1 MGKRFPEY
9 KGLDLSQVNKDI
21 LKIWDENDTF
31 HKSIREVNGKGEFVF
46 YEGPPSANG
55 IPGIHHVMARTIKD
69 AICRFKTQSG
79 YEVKRK
85 AGWDTHGLPV
95 ELQVEKAL
103 GITKE
108 DIGNKSSHKYISVE
122 DFNKACRTDV
132 MKYTDLWEDL
142 TRKMG
147 YWVNMDHPYIT
158 YDNRYIE
165 TLWWLLKE
173 LYTKGFLYQGY
184 TIQPYSPAAGTGLSS
199 HELNLPGC
207 YRDVKDTTCI
217 ALFKLIRDKKSEFLY
232 NNTDTA
238 DIHMMAWTTTPWT
251 LPSNTALA
259 VGKDIT
265 YIKVRSFNPY
275 SGEPITV
282 IIAKELLNSLF
293 PEANAGLDF
302 GEYNPGG
309 KKIPFRVSGEFS
321 GEELKGI
328 NYTQLIDWINPG
340 EGAFRVLT
348 GDFVTTE
355 DGTGIVHIAPTF
367 GADDYRVGKENGVPP
382 LLVKRKDGTTGPM
395 VDRRGFMV
403 PIADLDELFVK
414 QNVNIKTYAGYE
426 AHAVKNEYDV
436 TLASDAETL
445 DVEIA
450 VMLKQQGKVFRI
462 EKHIHSY
469 PHCWRT
475 DKPVLYYPLDAWFIR
490 TTAFRDR
497 MIELNN
503 TINWKPQTTGTG
515 RFWKWLENLVDWNL
529 SRSRFWGT
537 PLPIWVSEDR
547 KEEKCIGSANE
558 LKAEIEKS
566 IKAGF
571 MKNNPLAKFS
581 EGDNSKEN
589 YEKFDLHRPFVD
601 DIFLVSETGK
611 KMFREPDLID
621 VWFDS
626 GAMPYAQAHYPFENK
641 DNFSELFPADYI
653 AEGVDQ
659 TRGWFFTLHAIATMI
674 SDSVAFKNIISNG
687 LVLDKNGNKMSKR
700 LGNAV
705 DPFIAIEEYGS
716 DPLRWY
722 MITNA
727 QPWDNLKF
735 DISGVDEVKRKFFG
749 TLYNTYSF
757 FSLYANVDNFRYAE
771 KEIQVN
777 ERPEIDRWIISLLN
791 SLIKEVTDCYN
802 DYDLTRAGR
811 AIQDFVT
818 ENLSNWYVRLNRK
831 RYWGGEYDKD
841 KLSAYQTLYTCLEKV
856 SQLAAPISPF
866 YMERLFIDLNASTG
880 RYKENSVHLAL
891 FPEYDIKLIDKALEE
906 RMDIA
911 QKVSSMILGLRRKVS
926 IKVRQP
932 LARIMVPVPDKFFKE
947 KFEAVKDL
955 ILAEV
960 NVKEVEYID
969 DTASVLVKKIK
980 PNFKALGPRYG
991 KLMKEISNTISALTA
1006 SEIIAF
1012 EANGNHPCTIN
1023 GQQIVLTTE
1032 DVEIISEDIP
1042 GWQVAN
1048 EGKLTVALDI
1058 TISDDLR
1065 YEGIAREFVNRIQN
1079 IRKETGFEVTDKIT
1093 VLIEDNDFV
1102 REAVTRHADYIGSQ
1116 TLATSVSLAENV
1128 TGENVMEIDIDEV
1141 VLKILVSKN

>member
-21 LKIWDENDTF
+21 LKVWDENDTF
-31 HKSIREVNGKGEFVF
+31 HKSIRELNGKGEFVF

-55 IPGIHHVMARTIKD
+55 LPGIHHVMARTIKD

-95 ELQVEKAL
+95 ELGVEKAL

-108 DIGNKSSHKYISVE
+108 DIGTKISIE
-122 DFNKACRTDV
+122 DYNKACRTDV
-132 MKYTDLWEDL
+132 MKYTDKWEDL

-147 YWVNMDHPYIT
+147 YWVNMDHPYVT

-232 NNTDTA
+232 KNTDTT
-238 DIHMMAWTTTPWT
+238 DVHIMAWTTTPWT

-259 VGKDIT
+259 VGKDIKYLT
-265 YIKVRSFNPY
+265 VRSFNPY
-275 SGEPITV
+275 SGNPITV
-282 IIAKELLNSLF
+282 ILAKELLNSMF
-293 PEANAGLDF
+293 PEANAGIDF
-302 GEYNPGG
+302 MDYNPGD
-309 KKIPFRVSGEFS
+309 KKIPFKVTGEFT
-321 GEELKGI
+321 GEELRGI
-328 NYTQLIDWINPG
+328 NYEQLIDWVNPG
-340 EGAFRVLT
+340 DGAFRVLT

-367 GADDYRVGKENGVPP
+367 GADDYRVAKENDVPP
-382 LLVKRKDGTTGPM
+382 LIVKRKDGSFGPM
-395 VDRRGFMV
+395 VDKRGFMV
-403 PIADLDELFVK
+403 PIADLDEAFVK
-414 QNVNIKTYAGYE
+414 QHVNKTTYSGFE
-426 AHAVKNEYDV
+426 ARAVKNEYDV
-436 TLASDAETL
+436 NLAPETETL

-503 TINWKPQTTGTG
+503 TINWKPQSTGTG
-515 RFWKWLENLVDWNL
+515 RFGKWLENLVDWNL
-529 SRSRFWGT
+529 SRSRYWGT
-537 PLPIWVSEDR
+537 PLPIWVTEDR
-547 KEEKCIGSANE
+547 KEEKCIGSASE

-571 MKNNPLAKFS
+571 MKDNPLQKFS
-581 EGDNSKEN
+581 AGDNSKEN
-589 YEKFDLHRPFVD
+589 YEQFDLHRPYVD
-601 DIFLVSETGK
+601 DIFLVSDTGK

-641 DNFSELFPADYI
+641 ENFNEMFPADYI

-659 TRGWFFTLHAIATMI
+659 TRGWFFTLHAIATMV

-687 LVLDKNGNKMSKR
+687 LVLDKNGAKMSKR

-705 DPFIAIEEYGS
+705 DPFSAIEEYGS

-722 MITNA
+722 MITNS

-735 DISGVDEVKRKFFG
+735 DITGVDEVKRKFFG

-757 FSLYANVDNFRYAE
+757 FSLYANVDNFRYSE
-771 KEIQVN
+771 KDIPIN
-777 ERPEIDRWIISLLN
+777 ERPEIDQWIISLLN
-791 SLIKEVTDCYN
+791 SLIKEVTNCYN

-841 KLSAYQTLYTCLEKV
+841 KLAAYQTLFVCLETV
-856 SQLAAPISPF
+856 SQLAAPIAPF
-866 YMERLFIDLNASTG
+866 YMDRLFSDLNNSTG

-891 FPEYDIKLIDKALEE
+891 FPEYDEKLIDKALEE

-911 QKVSSMILGLRRKVS
+911 QKISSMILGLRRKVS

-932 LARIMVPVPDKFFKE
+932 LARIMVPVPDKYFRD

-955 ILAEV
+955 VLAEV

-969 DTASVLVKKIK
+969 DTASILVKKIK

-991 KLMKEISNTISALTA
+991 KLMKEISNAIAALTP
-1006 SEIIAF
+1006 SEIVAF
-1012 EANGNHPCTIN
+1012 ENNGNHHCTIN
-1023 GQQIVLTTE
+1023 GQEIILTSE

-1048 EGKLTVALDI
+1048 DGKLTVALDI
-1058 TISDDLR
+1058 TVSDDLR
-1065 YEGIAREFVNRIQN
+1065 FEGIAREFVNRIQN
-1079 IRKETGFEVTDKIT
+1079 IRKENGFDVTDKIT
-1093 VLIEDNDFV
+1093 VLIEDHDFIH
-1102 REAVTRHADYIGSQ
+1102 EAVRRHAEYIGSQ
-1116 TLATSVSLAENV
+1116 TLAASVILNSSPD
-1128 TGENVMEIDIDEV
+1128 GEGLREIEIDEV
-1141 VLKILVSKN
+1141 VVKIVVKKT

>member
-103 GITKE
+103 DITKE
-108 DIGNKSSHKYISVE
+108 DIGNKSSDKYISVE

-132 MKYTDLWEDL
+132 MKYTDLWEEL

-217 ALFKLIRDKKSEFLY
+217 ALFKLIRDEKSEFLY
-232 NNTDTA
+232 NNTDTD

-251 LPSNTALA
+251 LPSNAALA

-275 SGEPITV
+275 SGDPITV

-302 GEYNPGG
+302 EEYNPGG

-321 GEELKGI
+321 GAELKGI
-328 NYTQLIDWINPG
+328 NYVQLIDWINPG

-382 LLVKRKDGTTGPM
+382 LLVNRKDGTIGPM
-395 VDRRGFMV
+395 VDKRGFMV
-403 PIADLDELFVK
+403 PIADLDETFVK
-414 QNVNIKTYAGYE
+414 QNVNTKTYSGFE
-426 AHAVKNEYDV
+426 ARAVKNEYDV
-436 TLASDAETL
+436 SLAPETETL

-462 EKHIHSY
+462 EKHVHSY

-475 DKPVLYYPLDAWFIR
+475 DKPILYYPLDAWFIR

-503 TINWKPQTTGTG
+503 TINWKPQSTGTG
-515 RFWKWLENLVDWNL
+515 RFGKWLENLVDWNL

-601 DIFLVSETGK
+601 DILLVSETGK

-641 DNFSELFPADYI
+641 ENFSELFPADYI

-735 DISGVDEVKRKFFG
+735 DITGVDEVKRKFFG

-757 FSLYANVDNFRYAE
+757 LSLYANVDNFRYAE
-771 KEIQVN
+771 KEIPVN

-856 SQLAAPISPF
+856 SQLAAPIAPF
-866 YMERLFIDLNASTG
+866 YMERLFIDLNTSTG

-891 FPEYDIKLIDKALEE
+891 FPEFDIKLIDKVLEE

-969 DTASVLVKKIK
+969 DTASILVKKIK

-991 KLMKEISNTISALTA
+991 KLMKEISNAISALTA
-1006 SEIIAF
+1006 PEIIAF

-1058 TISDDLR
+1058 TISEDLR

-1079 IRKETGFEVTDKIT
+1079 IRKETGFDVTDKIT
-1093 VLIEDNDFV
+1093 VIIEDLEFIH
-1102 REAVTRHADYIGSQ
+1102 EAVTRHASYIASQ
-1116 TLATSVSLAENV
+1116 TLATSVILKTAPNGDDVREV
-1128 TGENVMEIDIDEV
+1128 EIDDI
-1141 VLKILVSKN
+1141 VLNVAVRKN